1 MKYKAGDRVKIKT
14 WEKMVKEYGL
24 QKGYNKQALIPC
36 SCQFL
41 LKMEKRLKEKD
52 CNRILTIRSVN
63 SVNYNMKDISWGWSD
78 DMIECLAKDYKEIKK
93 DHPEPIK
100 SRFEILDIR

>member
-1 MKYKAGDRVKIKT
+1 MNYKVGQRVKIKT
-14 WEKMVKEYGL
+14 WEKMAKEFGL
-24 QKGYNKQALIPC
+24 KKGYEGQDIIPC
-36 SCQFL
+36 LCEFIP
-41 LKMEKRLKEKD
+41 KMEKKLKEKD

-63 SVNYNMKDISWGWSD
+63 SVNYSMKDISWGWSD